1 MDNMK
6 PRLAVKNIK
15 TFNGHDGVGLDATL
29 YFDGKK
35 VCHVFDDARGGEV
48 EYHWVGATRAEADAI
63 EAEVQAYVATL
74 PTKFIA
80 CNLSADHLKPAG
92 FHARPELACPKCG
105 KNTVAACAGFKEPD
119 RMLWEG
125 ELFCTACNEVLEFV
139 GNTLDTFIN
148 LAVEIAE
155 VEKTF
160 KRKCKTGTLIR
171 RAGFGDNQYV
181 ELTQGGKKV
190 VFTPELKTTIMKAY
204 PDCIEI
210 INERFA

>member
-6 PRLAVKNIK
+6 PRLIVKNIK

-35 VCHVFDDARGGEV
+35 VCSVFDDARGGEV
-48 EYHWVGATRAEADAI
+48 EYRWTDGPDWNSEIAKQVRE
-63 EAEVQAYVATL
+63 YVSTQ

-80 CNLSADHLKPAG
+80 CNMTADHLKG
-92 FHARPELACPKCG
+92 TGSHARPDLNCPKCG
-105 KNTVAACAGFKEPD
+105 KNTVTECEGFKEPD
-119 RMLWEG
+119 RMLWAG
-125 ELFCTACNEVLEFV
+125 ELFCTDCNEVLEFV
-139 GNTLDTFIN
+139 GNTLDSFIN

-171 RAGFGDNQYV
+171 RAGFEESEYI
-181 ELTQGGKKV
+181 ELKQGGKKV
-190 VFTPELKTTIMKAY
+190 VYTPEFKTVIMKAY